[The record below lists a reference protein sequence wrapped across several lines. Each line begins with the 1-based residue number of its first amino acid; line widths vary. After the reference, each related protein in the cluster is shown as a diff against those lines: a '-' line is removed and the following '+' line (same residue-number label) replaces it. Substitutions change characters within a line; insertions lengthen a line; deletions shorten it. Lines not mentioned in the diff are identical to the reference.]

1 MKRLELLF
9 ENFEG
14 KTVTL
19 TLDNPVDPANPED
32 INAAMDEI
40 LQQNVFDSSGGE
52 LVAKKGARIVERYV
66 TDIDIG
72 LDE

>member
-14 KTVTL
+14 KTVTF